1 MGELITTF
9 FIIVGGFTSLLGC
22 KYLMYRCEK
31 ESIENTILITTIE
44 ESIDDEVPPKY
55 EDIT

>member
-1 MGELITTF
+1 MGVITF
-9 FIIVGGFTSLLGC
+9 LIIVGAFTSLLGC
-22 KYLMYRCEK
+22 KYLIYRCDK
-31 ESIENTILITTIE
+31 ESIDNVVLITNIE

>member
-1 MGELITTF
+1 MGELVTTF
-9 FIIVGGFTSLLGC
+9 LILIGGFTSLLGC

-31 ESIENTILITTIE
+31 DSIENTILI
-44 ESIDDEVPPKY
+44 ESIDESIDEVPPKY